1 MICDFCHEREAV
13 IFMEQTSTDGSRRK
27 INICLECAME
37 RGISPDPKSIESS
50 IGNLFRELAN
60 VSKKISERE
69 NKLCPVCGTS
79 LKELTRNGKTGCP
92 ECYAIFKNDVRHF
105 LETNGIKEIFKGSMP
120 ARLSSVRSVLN
131 DRVVLQNKLN
141 IAIQKEDYEKAAMYR
156 DYLKA
161 LEKSAVSGSA
171 EISSG
176 EIG

>member
-13 IFMEQTSTDGSRRK
+13 IFMEQTTTDGSRRK

-79 LKELTRNGKTGCP
+79 LN
-92 ECYAIFKNDVRHF
+92 
-105 LETNGIKEIFKGSMP
+105 
-120 ARLSSVRSVLN
+120 
-131 DRVVLQNKLN
+131 
-141 IAIQKEDYEKAAMYR
+141 EKASMYR
-156 DYLKA
+156 DY
-161 LEKSAVSGSA
+161 
-171 EISSG
+171 
-176 EIG
+176 

>member
-79 LKELTRNGKTGCP
+79 LKEITRNGKTGCP

-105 LETNGIKEIFKGSMP
+105 LETNGIKEIFKGS
-120 ARLSSVRSVLN
+120 
-131 DRVVLQNKLN
+131 
-141 IAIQKEDYEKAAMYR
+141 
-156 DYLKA
+156 
-161 LEKSAVSGSA
+161 
-171 EISSG
+171 
-176 EIG
+176 

>member
-1 MICDFCHEREAV
+1 M
-13 IFMEQTSTDGSRRK
+13 
-27 INICLECAME
+27 
-37 RGISPDPKSIESS
+37 
-50 IGNLFRELAN
+50 
-60 VSKKISERE
+60 
-69 NKLCPVCGTS
+69 
-79 LKELTRNGKTGCP
+79 KEITRNGKTGCP

>member
-13 IFMEQTSTDGSRRK
+13 IFMEQTTTDGSRRK

-79 LKELTRNGKTGCP
+79 LKEITRSGKTGCP

-105 LETNGIKEIFKGSMP
+105 LETNVFL
-120 ARLSSVRSVLN
+120 RCVLF
-131 DRVVLQNKLN
+131 
-141 IAIQKEDYEKAAMYR
+141 
-156 DYLKA
+156 
-161 LEKSAVSGSA
+161 
-171 EISSG
+171 
-176 EIG
+176 

>member
-79 LKELTRNGKTGCP
+79 LKEITRNGKTGCP
-92 ECYAIFKNDVRHF
+92 ECYAIF

>member
-69 NKLCPVCGTS
+69 NKLGQGPWSFC
-79 LKELTRNGKTGCP
+79 R
-92 ECYAIFKNDVRHF
+92 FQWW
-105 LETNGIKEIFKGSMP
+105 KGLPFP
-120 ARLSSVRSVLN
+120 AYPQILP
-131 DRVVLQNKLN
+131 
-141 IAIQKEDYEKAAMYR
+141 AP
-156 DYLKA
+156 
-161 LEKSAVSGSA
+161 
-171 EISSG
+171 
-176 EIG
+176 